1 MLGINGDTLKQWV
14 AIAVIPVL
22 LALFKFI
29 SDRSTYGLAKQGEW
43 RKDVETMKG
52 SWKDTWDAL
61 SHRVKMAEEAEMECE
76 KERKDMAQ
84 RQDTQEERIARL
96 EGGMEEMTRTL
107 HKKNEAI
114 QVLELE
120 NADLEK
126 ENARLRAGDENGR
139 PR

>member
-1 MLGINGDTLKQWV
+1 MLAINGDSLKQWV
-14 AIAVIPVL
+14 AIAIIPVL
-22 LALFKFI
+22 LGLFKLI
-29 SDRSTYGLAKQGEW
+29 TDRSTYGLAKQGEW

-52 SWKDTWDAL
+52 SWKDTWEAL
-61 SHRVKMAEEAEMECE
+61 SHRVERAEEGEMKCE
-76 KERKDMAQ
+76 KERQELAE
-84 RQDTQEERIARL
+84 RQQQMEGRIEKL
-96 EGGMEEMTRTL
+96 EGGMEEMTRTI

-126 ENARLRAGDENGR
+126 EVERLRTGDENGR